1 MQVGLLAFAVVLLA
15 TLFGLVM
22 LTGKRVLSAL
32 RQGRAPAA
40 RHVAGLLFGLA
51 ALAAGASLAIVVDAG
66 LSHSE
71 SAKAQAPWLS
81 AGVFLVVVVLPAI
94 GLAMAIHRLP
104 MRSGGAP
111 PSEPGRD

>member
-1 MQVGLLAFAVVLLA
+1 MHVGLLALAVVPLVALL
-15 TLFGLVM
+15 VVV
-22 LTGKRVLSAL
+22 VLAGQHIVGAL

-40 RHVAGLLFGLA
+40 RHVAGAFLALA

-71 SAKAQAPWLS
+71 AAKARASWLS

-94 GLAMAIHRLP
+94 VLAAATHRARSRVIRLP
-104 MRSGGAP
+104 
-111 PSEPGRD
+111 PSAAGQD